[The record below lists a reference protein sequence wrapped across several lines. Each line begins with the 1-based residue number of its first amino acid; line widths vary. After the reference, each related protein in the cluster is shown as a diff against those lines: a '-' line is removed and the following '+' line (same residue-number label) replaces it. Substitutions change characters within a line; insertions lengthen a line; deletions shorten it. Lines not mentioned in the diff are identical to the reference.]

1 MARGIGR
8 DHDDDDLVDV
18 PPRSTLDPNPALDDA
33 LILRLQYDLAAKI
46 HPPETIAARYGFAGI
61 KGLYQ
66 YLSHHP
72 QVVANVK
79 KARAA
84 IESDEG
90 SEGRVRL
97 KALQATEVLIAPT
110 ALIAMD
116 PRVAPQQRIDAFKQL
131 SRVAAVDGSGAAAA
145 AAKAGSG
152 AAFTLNILF
161 RENPEKLSFTA
172 DPDAAQPAVTTSSKS
187 DWGIRDVPEDI
198 DDSDEDV

>member
-1 MARGIGR
+1 MARGRDQDRGQDIGG
-8 DHDDDDLVDV
+8 HDDRD
-18 PPRSTLDPNPALDDA
+18 TLDPNPALDDA

-46 HPPETIAARYGFAGI
+46 HPPETIAARYGFIGV
-61 KGLYQ
+61 KGLRR
-66 YLSHHP
+66 YLAHHP
-72 QVVANVK
+72 QVVANIK

-152 AAFTLNILF
+152 
-161 RENPEKLSFTA
+161 
-172 DPDAAQPAVTTSSKS
+172 
-187 DWGIRDVPEDI
+187 
-198 DDSDEDV
+198 